1 MANSHNERENKV
13 FREEM
18 TKQKDA
24 QAERDFLKDKSIG
37 GAKTPRP
44 TDAYIDQSL
53 GESTNHM
60 EQAQVA
66 GQRTDKRMNQEEA
79 LADQQQ
85 SLKRSIRAHEEN
97 RPLARAK
104 RLAERSK
111 NTPKKNRGDNEI
123 ER

>member
-1 MANSHNERENKV
+1 MADSHKERENKV

-37 GAKTPRP
+37 RANTPRP

-53 GESTNHM
+53 GKSTNHM

-79 LADQQQ
+79 LADRQEA
-85 SLKRSIRAHEEN
+85 LKRSVRAHEKD
-97 RPLARAK
+97 RGLARAK
-104 RLAERSK
+104 RLAERAQ
-111 NTPKKNRGDNEI
+111 NAPKRDRGEI